1 MRRPNLVRSPS
12 ESVSRMSDNTLR
24 SVDLARIGDGKY
36 RATNVRGGEMLVGA
50 MDDQDPTF
58 TPVELLLV
66 AIAGCSATDV
76 EFITR
81 KRATSTSFDV
91 RAEGNKVRD
100 EQGNHLD
107 GLRLTFDV
115 HFPAGPEGD
124 AARGVLQRAIE
135 QSRDRL
141 CTVSRTVQLGAG
153 VEYRRAD

>member
-1 MRRPNLVRSPS
+1 
-12 ESVSRMSDNTLR
+12 MSDNTLR
-24 SVDLARIGDGKY
+24 SVDLTRVGDGQY
-36 RATNVRGGEMLVGA
+36 RATNARGGEMLVGA
-50 MDDQDPTF
+50 TDDQDPTF

-66 AIAGCSATDV
+66 AIAGCSAIDV

-81 KRATSTSFDV
+81 KRATSTTFDV

-100 EQGNHLD
+100 ERGNHLA

-115 HFPAGPEGD
+115 QFPAGPDGD

-141 CTVSRTVQLGAG
+141 CTVSRTVQLGAE
-153 VEYRRAD
+153 VEYRRVD